1 LAPIAPQIREGDD
14 FTARLEATALLQTLN
29 AELLCHD
36 SATLT
41 LDRWC
46 EGHHLASPAKIA
58 AEQVHGA
65 EITPMAE
72 ARRELCVNDSEPIR
86 YGRVRLR
93 SATTSCPKPTIGMC
107 RRD

>member
-1 LAPIAPQIREGDD
+1 LVPIAPQIRDGDD

-29 AELLCHD
+29 AELLRHD

-46 EGHHLASPAKIA
+46 EGHYLASP

-65 EITPMAE
+65 EITPTAE
-72 ARRELCVNDSEPIR
+72 LRRELSVNDSEPIR
-86 YGRVRLR
+86 YRRVRLR